1 MHTIL
6 SVCKVMFASVS
17 IKHNEQYKNKTIISK
32 KQIHFLKW
40 NVWKDQYKFNPE
52 HLFPISLKICGFNFM
67 EIMNKY
73 LTELSS
79 IIYIS
84 CKHKLTTWPTS

>member
-32 KQIHFLKW
+32 KQIHFLNEMFEKI
-40 NVWKDQYKFNPE
+40 N
-52 HLFPISLKICGFNFM
+52 ISLIQN
-67 EIMNKY
+67 
-73 LTELSS
+73 
-79 IIYIS
+79 IYFRF
-84 CKHKLTTWPTS
+84 P